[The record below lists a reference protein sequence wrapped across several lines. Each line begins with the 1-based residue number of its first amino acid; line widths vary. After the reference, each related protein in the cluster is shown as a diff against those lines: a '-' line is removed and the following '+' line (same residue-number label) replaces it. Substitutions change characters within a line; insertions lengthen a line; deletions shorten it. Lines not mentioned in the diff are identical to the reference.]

1 MDKTRRQEFFHL
13 MAYGLNFTK
22 LEADYLDNVDV
33 TLADRNKRYN
43 SSEEHTRNCYL
54 AATLRRIY
62 REHKSQTDLMVGGKG
77 SMHDLSHD
85 HCIEMIL
92 TKIARIA
99 TGAFVEDNYHDIEG
113 YCRLALRDAVIVD
126 RQDRPLQH
134 KTHHN
139 LSTKAYDREPGR
151 CQELMRE
158 TAQTFQC
165 INKFNHEG
173 DHNFT
178 GGAI

>member
-1 MDKTRRQEFFHL
+1 MDKVDET
-13 MAYGLNFTK
+13 
-22 LEADYLDNVDV
+22 LD
-33 TLADRNKRYN
+33 DRNIRYN
-43 SSEEHTRNCYL
+43 GGLGHTENCSLAYKLRELYRNHRPMPSVMEL
-54 AATLRRIY
+54 
-62 REHKSQTDLMVGGKG
+62 E
-77 SMHDLSHD
+77 SHD

-113 YCRLALRDAVIVD
+113 YCRLALRDAVIVGL
-126 RQDRPLQH
+126 QDHPLQH
-134 KTHHN
+134 ETHHN